1 MEKFWLVLGFAAQA
15 LFASRFLVQW
25 IASERVGRSII
36 PNAFWFLSLAGG
48 LLLLT
53 YAIYRK
59 DPVFILG
66 QATGAF
72 IYTRNLVLIYR
83 EQAHAK
89 GAEPPSEG

>member
-1 MEKFWLVLGFAAQA
+1 METFWLALGFAAQA

-53 YAIYRK
+53 YAIYRE

-83 EQAHAK
+83 EQARAK
-89 GAEPPSEG
+89 AGGEG